1 MKAAPIIALFALSAL
16 ACSGEIVDRP
26 SSESVS
32 KLSLEADQGIAF
44 SSGALI
50 DTGAAPFSKADI
62 YATANGTE
70 LKLASGGD
78 KITAYNPVNWF
89 VSGGGVPRS
98 DFKTLDAVP
107 AQKPDPESKGSPLI
121 NPKVG
126 NGFVVKNQVDD
137 AWTKGRIM
145 DVSGG
150 TVTIEWEV
158 LP

>member
-1 MKAAPIIALFALSAL
+1 MKAAPIIVLLAFGAL

-26 SSESVS
+26 SSGTATE
-32 KLSLEADQGIAF
+32 LTIEADQGIAF
-44 SSGALI
+44 SSGVVI

-78 KITAYNPVNWF
+78 KITTSNPVNWF
-89 VSGGGVPRS
+89 ISGGGVPRS
-98 DFKTLDAVP
+98 DFQTLDAVP

-121 NPKVG
+121 NPKAG

-137 AWTKGRIM
+137 GWTKGRIM